1 MAPSARW
8 ASWLGRGV
16 STGPSGISGVNDRA
30 VEAGLDWGVGVG
42 EARCCE

>member
-1 MAPSARW
+1 M
-8 ASWLGRGV
+8 

-42 EARCCE
+42 EDLSVAMNLMPTFLPSGAC